1 MKKIILIAALNVI
14 FLSCKK
20 ENEKSL
26 FTIGQD
32 YQGGKIAYIDA
43 TGLHGLI
50 AAPVDQGTF
59 EWHDLNLSAGNS
71 TTNANGVEIG
81 TGKSNT
87 DAIIAFHP
95 SENHAARICY
105 DLVLGGYDDW
115 YLPSKLELNQLYI
128 NRVAIGNF
136 SNSPSWVF
144 YWSSS
149 EPSVIDPE
157 SAWGQSF
164 ATGSMTLHFKALTE
178 KVRAVRSF

>member
-1 MKKIILIAALNVI
+1 MKKIIFIAALNVI

-20 ENEKSL
+20 EKEKSS

-50 AAPVDQGTF
+50 AAPADQGTLM
-59 EWHDLNLSAGNS
+59 WHDLNLSGGNS
-71 TTNANGVEIG
+71 TTGATGVEIG

-87 DAIIAFHP
+87 DAIIAFHG

-115 YLPSKLELNQLYI
+115 HLPSKLELNQLYI

-136 SNSPSWVF
+136 SNSPTWV

-149 EPSVIDPE
+149 ESTEIDPE
-157 SAWGQSF
+157 SSWAQSF
-164 ATGSMTLHFKALTE
+164 ATGVMNLRFKALSD

>member
-50 AAPVDQGTF
+50 AAPVDLSQAR
-59 EWHDLNLSAGNS
+59 WHDLNLSAGNS
-71 TTNANGVEIG
+71 TTGAIGVEIG

-87 DAIIAFHP
+87 DAIIAFHG

-136 SNSPSWVF
+136 SNSPGWF

-149 EPSVIDPE
+149 EPNEIDPE
-157 SAWGQSF
+157 SAWSQSF
-164 ATGSMTLHFKALTE
+164 VTGAIALSIKASTD

>member
-1 MKKIILIAALNVI
+1 MKKIIFIAALNVI
-14 FLSCKK
+14 FLGCKK
-20 ENEKSL
+20 EKEKSS

-50 AAPVDQGTF
+50 AAPVDQGQAK
-59 EWHDLNLSAGNS
+59 WHDLNLSGGNS
-71 TTNANGVEIG
+71 TTGATGVEIG

-87 DAIIAFHP
+87 DAIIAFHG

-136 SNSPSWVF
+136 ANSNSYFF

-149 EPSVIDPE
+149 EPNELDD
-157 SAWGQSF
+157 
-164 ATGSMTLHFKALTE
+164 
-178 KVRAVRSF
+178 